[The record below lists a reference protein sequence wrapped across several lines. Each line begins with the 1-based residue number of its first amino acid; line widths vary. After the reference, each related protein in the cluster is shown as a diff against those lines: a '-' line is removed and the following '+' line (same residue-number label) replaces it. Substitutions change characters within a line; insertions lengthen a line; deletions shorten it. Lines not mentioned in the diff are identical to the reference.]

1 MRCYNNF
8 EICEQSARLRYHI
21 NCFLFGPENSNLCS
35 IYKWIPQA
43 KPGWFPKDESLKGI
57 SSSVQH
63 PVNYVVIILLR
74 STEAFTLCYWGPSYL
89 LHPWKRRKLKNA
101 KMGGKVT
108 ICGKSCTVCTMY
120 RRKQLILIDCLNA
133 FTAVYRWA
141 KTSKRKL
148 RD

>member
-1 MRCYNNF
+1 MHDSFKLHNYFCFSKLRFYIFFIRRTRIDQLMRCYNNF

-101 KMGGKVT
+101 KMGGK
-108 ICGKSCTVCTMY
+108 SNNM
-120 RRKQLILIDCLNA
+120 
-133 FTAVYRWA
+133 W
-141 KTSKRKL
+141 
-148 RD
+148 